1 MTKTNFQIIYYKYVI
16 YNLEIEKFS
25 IIYEI
30 KNDLE
35 IG

>member
-1 MTKTNFQIIYYKYVI
+1 MSKTNFQIIYYKYVI
-16 YNLEIEKFS
+16 YNLEVEKFY